1 MLWGHVYAKFFALNG
16 IFQVDTVI
24 DLSEQSQNDPV
35 GSSSTTEGCVTHA
48 IIIIAPL
55 PVFIMALVILILP

>member
-1 MLWGHVYAKFFALNG
+1 MYANFFALNG

-35 GSSSTTEGCVTHA
+35 GSSSTAEGCVTHA
-48 IIIIAPL
+48 ITITAPL
-55 PVFIMALVILILP
+55 PVFIIAL